1 MFAFLIS
8 VKDYEHNM
16 KDNKYILNNMG
27 IAQSATAYQQ
37 QEAHQC
43 GYTLEHNSSIIVLW

>member
-1 MFAFLIS
+1 MFIFLIL
-8 VKDYEHNM
+8 VKVYKHNM
-16 KDNKYILNNMG
+16 KHNKYILNNMG

-43 GYTLEHNSSIIVLW
+43 GYSLEHNSSIIVL